1 MAVPGS
7 GNSLSLYGIS
17 KELTHEMSSGY
28 NNTVPVSIYQQYFFT
43 SMSLHDMETQG
54 GTYSPGSYD
63 AINSASTSKPNGSN
77 PNEMSEWY
85 GYDHAAVSEC
95 LDRTGSTYSV
105 SSDPSGCSIST
116 AFAGGASLNQFNTSA
131 YARFDAK
138 VSGIFTT
145 RIYRSSYS
153 SYLRVRI
160 FRSSGQITG
169 SGDSTLGMNLEETT
183 ANQSGY
189 QTVSFPVSA
198 NDEIL
203 ILGQYTGGGNFFST
217 SFDRTFI
224 NDLSSCQYTSYT
236 EAKLFGPDSGTPSSS
251 YYSTGSASTIT
262 YGAYL
267 NRSNSSAWSTVY
279 IHHCTSTNPIEP
291 GNTVYQTSSLTNKVG
306 WSGSSSWRAISTD
319 TSTPY
324 DNIKG
329 IYNGFHYT
337 TTNIEDTFSDTN

>member
-17 KELTHEMSSGY
+17 KELTHESFSGY
-28 NNTVPVSIYQQYFFT
+28 NNTIPVSTYQQYFFT

-116 AFAGGASLNQFNTSA
+116 AFSGSVGVNQYNTSA

-145 RIYRSSYS
+145 RIYRSSSS

-160 FRSSGQITG
+160 YRSSGQITG
-169 SGDSTLGMNLEETT
+169 SGDSTLGMNLEETS
-183 ANQSGY
+183 ANKSGY
-189 QTVSFPVSA
+189 QTISFPVSA

-203 ILGQYTGGGNFFST
+203 ILGQYTGGGSFFNT

-224 NDLSSCQYTSYT
+224 NDLSSCQYTTYT
-236 EAKLFGPDSGTPSSS
+236 TAKLFGPSSGYISSS
-251 YYSTGSASTIT
+251 YYSTSSASTIT

-267 NRSNSSAWSTVY
+267 NRGNSSAWSTVY

-291 GNTVYQTSSLTNKVG
+291 GNTIYTSSALTTKVG
-306 WSGSSSWRAISTD
+306 WSSASSWRAITTD
-319 TSTPY
+319 TSSPY
-324 DNIKG
+324 DNARG
-329 IYNGFHYT
+329 VYNGHHYT
-337 TTNIEDTFSDTN
+337 TTNIEETSNDTN

>member
-7 GNSLSLYGIS
+7 GNSLSLWGIS
-17 KELTHEMSSGY
+17 KELTHDTDGY
-28 NNTVPVSIYQQYFFT
+28 NNSIPVSTYQQYFFG

-54 GTYSPGSYD
+54 STYGHSVYD
-63 AINSASTSKPNGSN
+63 VINSASTSKPNGSN

-85 GYDHAAVSEC
+85 GYNHQAVSEC
-95 LDRTGSTYSV
+95 LDKTNNTYS
-105 SSDPSGCSIST
+105 SSSNPTGCSIST
-116 AFAGGASLNQFNTSA
+116 AHSGSVSINMYNNMA
-131 YARFDAK
+131 YVRYDAK

-145 RIYRSSYS
+145 RIYRSSS
-153 SYLRVRI
+153 STDLRVRV
-160 FRSSGQITG
+160 FKSNGQISG
-169 SGDSTLGMNLEETT
+169 SGSSISGMTLQENATT
-183 ANQSGY
+183 FGY
-189 QTVSFPVSA
+189 TTISFPVNA

-203 ILGQYTGGGNFFST
+203 IKAEFLGGSSYFST
-217 SFDRTFI
+217 NHDRTFI

-251 YYSTGSASTIT
+251 YYSTSSPSTIT

-291 GNTVYQTSSLTNKVG
+291 GNTVYQTSNLTTKVS
-306 WSGSSSWRAISTD
+306 WSSSSSWRAITTD

-324 DNIKG
+324 DGIKG

-337 TTNIEDTFSDTN
+337 TTNIEQTYGDTN